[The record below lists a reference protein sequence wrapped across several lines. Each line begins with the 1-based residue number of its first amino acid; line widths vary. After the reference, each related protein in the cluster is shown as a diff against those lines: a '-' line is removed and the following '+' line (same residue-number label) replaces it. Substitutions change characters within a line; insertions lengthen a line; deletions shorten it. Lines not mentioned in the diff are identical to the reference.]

1 MCWILEHNYKLA
13 NVLHLLDD
21 FLAIDSPEADADR
34 TMAVLTLVFNK
45 LGIPLSLN
53 KTVGPVTELE
63 YLGIILDSTKMEARL
78 PMDKVDRIRNVLI
91 SFLNRKSCTKQ
102 ELLSLLGHLNFASRV
117 IYPGRAFVSYL
128 IALSTTVKSLYHHI
142 KLTYECR
149 LDIKMWALFLEQ
161 WNGISFFLE
170 SQDTNAEDL
179 QFFTDATPTGFGG
192 FYQGKWFSGRFE
204 DNMIPDNTKASM
216 ALFELYPIVMATVLW
231 GHSWGRKKII
241 VNCDNAATVDIINK
255 GRSKVPFI
263 MKFVRKLIWLEAKH
277 NFLIRAKFIPE
288 KTNCIS
294 DALSRFNL
302 QKFQRLAPQADQ
314 TPTPCLLA
322 SELMLF

>member
-1 MCWILEHNYKLA
+1 
-13 NVLHLLDD
+13 
-21 FLAIDSPEADADR
+21 
-34 TMAVLTLVFNK
+34 
-45 LGIPLSLN
+45 
-53 KTVGPVTELE
+53 
-63 YLGIILDSTKMEARL
+63 
-78 PMDKVDRIRNVLI
+78 
-91 SFLNRKSCTKQ
+91 
-102 ELLSLLGHLNFASRV
+102 
-117 IYPGRAFVSYL
+117 
-128 IALSTTVKSLYHHI
+128 
-142 KLTYECR
+142 
-149 LDIKMWALFLEQ
+149 MWALFLEQ

-231 GHSWGRKKII
+231 GHSGGRKKII